1 MQQFPHQ
8 CGYDSRK
15 HVTGVQTSLWE
26 RRVLKIAKS
35 VHQCEKYDSWVRSEL
50 VTVYGETC
58 EIGFPADTK
67 YRTFRRALVINY
79 AVF

>member
-1 MQQFPHQ
+1 M
-8 CGYDSRK
+8 
-15 HVTGVQTSLWE
+15 
-26 RRVLKIAKS
+26 LKIAKS